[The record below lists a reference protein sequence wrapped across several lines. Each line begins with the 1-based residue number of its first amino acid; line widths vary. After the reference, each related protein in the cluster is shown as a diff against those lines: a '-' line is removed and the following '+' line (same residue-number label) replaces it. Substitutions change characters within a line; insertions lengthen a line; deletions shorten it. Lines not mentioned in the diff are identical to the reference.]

1 MKKNSIKIT
10 GKDSIRVKTRFGV
23 TDYSGINLD
32 KIDLTKPIPKVIE
45 QLENQ

>member
-10 GKDSIRVKTRFGV
+10 GKDSIRVKTHFGV
-23 TDYSGINLD
+23 TDYNGINLN
-32 KIDLTKPIPKVIE
+32 KIDLTKPVPEIIE